1 MLVATLANNS
11 IISKDYSAVSGTT
24 NTPPLDYT
32 PEVFYMMGNISA
44 LTNVRW
50 YLGVPFFNTTPFD
63 LSIVSSGQAILG
75 DYLLAFQAG
84 NEPDLYTDHGECV
97 MWLEKS
103 VYSTDGLISFCS
115 AQGSSPLLLYSRI
128 FG

>member
-1 MLVATLANNS
+1 
-11 IISKDYSAVSGTT
+11 
-24 NTPPLDYT
+24 
-32 PEVFYMMGNISA
+32 MMGNISA

-84 NEPDLYTDHGECV
+84 NEPDLYTDHGERV

-103 VYSTDGLISFCS
+103 VYSTDGSIFCS
-115 AQGSSPLLLYSRI
+115 AQGSSPVLLYSRI